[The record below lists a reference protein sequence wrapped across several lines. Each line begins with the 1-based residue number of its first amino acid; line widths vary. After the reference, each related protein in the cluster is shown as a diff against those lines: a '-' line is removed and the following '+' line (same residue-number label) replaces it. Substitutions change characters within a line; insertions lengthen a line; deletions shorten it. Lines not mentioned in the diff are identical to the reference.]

1 MKPLDSSSETPFA
14 DGQPPAE
21 IVGTRIGHRDGVAI
35 STENRTSA
43 QVTGKQR
50 LPNRWLLAG
59 AGVLMQLAFGAVY
72 AWSVFLN
79 PLVKTF
85 GWSNS
90 QVTLAFS
97 IAILVLG
104 FAAFLGGLW
113 MSRVGPR
120 TVGIVGGI
128 CYGLGVALSSLSA
141 GRLWVLYLSY
151 GVLGGLGLGLGYIVP
166 VATLVK
172 WFPDR
177 RGFITG
183 LAVAGF
189 GAGALLTAPVAAA
202 LIQRVG
208 VLQTLGI
215 LGIIYLVMVVAGS
228 SLMRNPPPGWVP
240 KNWQPSMKKQA
251 QVVARDFTLQRA
263 LSTWQ
268 WYALWAILFL
278 NVTAGISIISQAA
291 PMAGEI
297 SGVSPIVAA
306 GMVGI
311 ISIANGA
318 GRLLW
323 AWLSDAVGRA
333 NVFLIMF
340 LLQAALFFLLP
351 AQRDFAILVTFAF
364 VILGCYGGGFGT
376 MPAFATDYFGPKFV
390 GSIYGLMLTAWGFG
404 GVLGPLLVA
413 RIREVT
419 GSYSGALTII
429 ASVMLVSSLLPL
441 IIRGR
446 QPEVSRRVEVGARVA
461 AGGHGAPWNG

>member
-1 MKPLDSSSETPFA
+1 MTQTITD
-14 DGQPPAE
+14 
-21 IVGTRIGHRDGVAI
+21 R
-35 STENRTSA
+35 
-43 QVTGKQR
+43 R

-59 AGVLMQLAFGAVY
+59 GGVLMQLALGAVY
-72 AWSVFLN
+72 AWSVFRD
-79 PLVKTF
+79 PLMKKF
-85 GWSNS
+85 GWSIS
-90 QVTLAFS
+90 EVTLAFS

-120 TVGIVGGI
+120 TVGIAAGI

-141 GRLWVLYLSY
+141 GRIWVLYLGY

-189 GAGALLTAPVAAA
+189 GAGALLTAPLAAA
-202 LIQRVG
+202 LIQQVG
-208 VLQTLGI
+208 VMQTLAI
-215 LGIIYLVMVVAGS
+215 LGIAYLVMVVAGAS
-228 SLMRNPPPGWVP
+228 VMQNPPDGWAP
-240 KNWQPSMKKQA
+240 EGWQPSAKKQS
-251 QVVARDFTLQRA
+251 QRGTTEFTLQEA

-291 PMAGEI
+291 PMAKEI
-297 SGVSPIVAA
+297 SGVPPLVAA

-323 AWLSDAVGRA
+323 AWLSDAIGRR
-333 NVFLIMF
+333 NVFFIMF
-340 LLQAALFFLLP
+340 LVQAALFFLMP
-351 AQRDFAILVTFAF
+351 SQREFTILVTLCFI
-364 VILGCYGGGFGT
+364 VLSCYGGGFGT
-376 MPAFATDYFGPKFV
+376 MPAFAADLFGPRWI
-390 GSIYGLMLTAWGFG
+390 GSIYGLMLTAWGFA
-404 GVLGPLLVA
+404 GVFGPLLIA

-429 ASVMLVSSLLPL
+429 ACVMLVSSLLPL
-441 IIRGR
+441 LVRT
-446 QPEVSRRVEVGARVA
+446 RVA
-461 AGGHGAPWNG
+461 QRYAEVR

>member
-1 MKPLDSSSETPFA
+1 MTQTTTDRRP
-14 DGQPPAE
+14 
-21 IVGTRIGHRDGVAI
+21 
-35 STENRTSA
+35 
-43 QVTGKQR
+43 
-50 LPNRWLLAG
+50 PNRWLLAG
-59 AGVLMQLAFGAVY
+59 GGVLMQLALGAVY
-72 AWSVFLN
+72 AWSVFRD
-79 PLVKTF
+79 PLMKKF
-85 GWSNS
+85 GWSIS
-90 QVTLAFS
+90 EVTLAFS

-120 TVGIVGGI
+120 TVGIAAGI

-141 GRLWVLYLSY
+141 GRIWVLYLGY

-189 GAGALLTAPVAAA
+189 GAGALLTAPLAAA
-202 LIQRVG
+202 LIQQVG
-208 VLQTLGI
+208 VMQTLAI
-215 LGIIYLVMVVAGS
+215 LGIAYLIMVVAGAS
-228 SLMRNPPPGWVP
+228 VMQNPPDGWAP
-240 KNWQPSMKKQA
+240 EGWQPSAKKQS
-251 QVVARDFTLQRA
+251 QRGTTEFTLQEA

-291 PMAGEI
+291 PMAKEI
-297 SGVSPIVAA
+297 SGVPPLVAA

-323 AWLSDAVGRA
+323 AWLSDAIGRR
-333 NVFLIMF
+333 NVFFIMF
-340 LLQAALFFLLP
+340 LVQAALFFLMP
-351 AQRDFAILVTFAF
+351 SQREFTILVTLCFI
-364 VILGCYGGGFGT
+364 VLSCYGGGFGT
-376 MPAFATDYFGPKFV
+376 MPAFAADLFGPRWI
-390 GSIYGLMLTAWGFG
+390 GSIYGLMLTAWGFA
-404 GVLGPLLVA
+404 GVFGPLLIA

-429 ASVMLVSSLLPL
+429 ACVMLVSSLLPL
-441 IIRGR
+441 LVRTR
-446 QPEVSRRVEVGARVA
+446 LAQRYAEVR
-461 AGGHGAPWNG
+461 

>member
-1 MKPLDSSSETPFA
+1 
-14 DGQPPAE
+14 
-21 IVGTRIGHRDGVAI
+21 
-35 STENRTSA
+35 
-43 QVTGKQR
+43 
-50 LPNRWLLAG
+50 
-59 AGVLMQLAFGAVY
+59 
-72 AWSVFLN
+72 
-79 PLVKTF
+79 
-85 GWSNS
+85 
-90 QVTLAFS
+90 
-97 IAILVLG
+97 
-104 FAAFLGGLW
+104 
-113 MSRVGPR
+113 
-120 TVGIVGGI
+120 
-128 CYGLGVALSSLSA
+128 VALSSLSA
-141 GRLWVLYLSY
+141 DRLWVLYLSY

-189 GAGALLTAPVAAA
+189 GAGALLTAPVAAG
-202 LIQRVG
+202 LIGRVG

-215 LGIIYLVMVVAGS
+215 LGIIYLVMVVAGAS
-228 SLMRNPPPGWVP
+228 MMKNPPPGWVP
-240 KNWQPSMKKQA
+240 EGWQPSAKKQA
-251 QVVARDFTLQRA
+251 QLATRDFTLQRA

-297 SGVSPIVAA
+297 SGVPPLIAA

-311 ISIANGA
+311 ISIANGL

-323 AWLSDAVGRA
+323 AWLSDAVGRPG
-333 NVFLIMF
+333 VFLIMF
-340 LLQAALFFLLP
+340 LLQATLFFFLP

-364 VILGCYGGGFGT
+364 FILSCYGGGFGT

-404 GVLGPLLVA
+404 GVLGPLLIA
-413 RIREVT
+413 RIREAT

-429 ASVMLVSSLLPL
+429 ASVMLVASLLPL
-441 IIRGR
+441 TMMRGKSVR
-446 QPEVSRRVEVGARVA
+446 NEPVRAS
-461 AGGHGAPWNG
+461 